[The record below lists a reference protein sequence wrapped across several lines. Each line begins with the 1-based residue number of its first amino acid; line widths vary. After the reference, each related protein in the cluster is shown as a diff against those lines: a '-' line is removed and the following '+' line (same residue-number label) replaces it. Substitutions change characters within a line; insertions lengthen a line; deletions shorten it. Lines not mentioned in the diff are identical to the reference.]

1 MKSVDETKEQLIER
15 VDHLNL
21 NMIEWELL
29 VDDDPGVDAETLIR
43 DNYKNIH
50 LDILKLF
57 SLEADESL
65 RNAAQEALEK
75 LASPE
80 KEYAVIQNNDQL
92 KQMIDYLHTNGYRL
106 FHEDQVLVLD
116 PKTKTAEFQPLQAIL
131 ESEELARNPSILQA
145 VLQSPSCPIS
155 LVNHYLD
162 HDNADLQRTAKAV
175 LQQRIQKENTQAQLH
190 DKHGRSLD
198 ERLDDAR
205 NKLAQRQEAD
215 ERTMEKQQDLER

>member
-1 MKSVDETKEQLIER
+1 MKSVDETREQLIER
-15 VDHLNL
+15 VDHLHL

-43 DNYKNIH
+43 DNYKDIH
-50 LDILKLF
+50 RDILKLC
-57 SLEADESL
+57 SISEDEGL

-80 KEYAVIQNNDQL
+80 KEYTVIQNNDQL
-92 KQMIDYLHTNGYRL
+92 KQMMDYMHTNGYRL

-131 ESEELARNPSILQA
+131 ESEELARNPSTLQA
-145 VLQSPSCPIS
+145 VLRSPSCPIS

-162 HDNADLQRTAKAV
+162 HEHADLQKTAKAV
-175 LQQRIQKENTQAQLH
+175 LQQRSQKEHTQAQHH
-190 DKHGRSLD
+190 DKHDRSLD

-205 NKLAQRQEAD
+205 NKLAQRQEAN

>member
-29 VDDDPGVDAETLIR
+29 VDDNPGVDAETLIR

-92 KQMIDYLHTNGYRL
+92 KQMMDYLHTNGYRL

-131 ESEELARNPSILQA
+131 ESEELSRNPSILQA